1 MTDNSNRYGN
11 EPLGKSV
18 EEIEQDAG
26 NRVKSPVEG
35 EARRDND
42 ETFVPAIA
50 NGNASGVP
58 GIVGGT
64 AGGIAAVLHTN
75 LVTDV
80 DGNHTSANDGTTRE
94 NRDSSEE

>member
-18 EEIEQDAG
+18 EEVEQDAG
-26 NRVKSPVEG
+26 NVVNSSVEG
-35 EARRDND
+35 EQRHDND

-50 NGNASGVP
+50 NGNATGVP
-58 GIVGGT
+58 AIVGGT

-75 LVTDV
+75 LLTDV
-80 DGNHTSANDGTTRE
+80 DGNHDSTNDGTTRE

>member
-18 EEIEQDAG
+18 EEVEQAAG
-26 NRVKSPVEG
+26 NVVNSPVEG
-35 EARRDND
+35 EQRRDHD

-50 NGNASGVP
+50 NSNATGVP
-58 GIVGGT
+58 AIVGGT

-75 LVTDV
+75 LVADA
-80 DGNHTSANDGTTRE
+80 DDNSATDGTTRE

>member
-11 EPLGKSV
+11 QPLGKSV
-18 EEIEQDAG
+18 EEVEQDAG
-26 NRVKSPVEG
+26 NRVNSPVEG
-35 EARRDND
+35 EERRDND

-64 AGGIAAVLHTN
+64 AGGVPAILHTN
-75 LVTDV
+75 LLAGV
-80 DGNHTSANDGTTRE
+80 DGKDSTNDGRTRE
-94 NRDSSEE
+94 NRDISEE

>member
-18 EEIEQDAG
+18 EEVEQDAG
-26 NRVKSPVEG
+26 NRVNSPVEG
-35 EARRDND
+35 EQRRDND

-50 NGNASGVP
+50 NGNVSSVP

-64 AGGIAAVLHTN
+64 AGGVPAILHTN
-75 LVTDV
+75 LLTDI
-80 DGNHTSANDGTTRE
+80 DDNNGANDRTTRE

>member
-26 NRVKSPVEG
+26 NRVNSAVEG
-35 EARRDND
+35 EERRDND

-50 NGNASGVP
+50 NGNASSVP

-64 AGGIAAVLHTN
+64 AGGVPAILHTN
-75 LVTDV
+75 LLAGV
-80 DGNHTSANDGTTRE
+80 DGNDSTHDGRTRE